1 MPASLQEATPPFSSS
16 APFIRSR
23 AFAYWE
29 GKVNC
34 IMILSGRRFGFN
46 TASMNAYWQRL
57 AHAMI
62 GYVNSG
68 RSNKAP
74 ISSHCKLQ
82 ISSLCFSH
90 PSQSAIT
97 YDNSQKLGFAEWD
110 ETRNGW
116 VVYTTH
122 FPVGWKESVNV
133 VDERLIMPSKQGK
146 GSKKDVL
153 VDLAVEKGSKKRA
166 HSPKKASSKK
176 TKAGKKSRSAAPVPR
191 LEKES
196 ATTSSEIAVKSAAA
210 PLKAKGVA
218 LLRGNLR

>member
-1 MPASLQEATPPFSSS
+1 
-16 APFIRSR
+16 
-23 AFAYWE
+23 
-29 GKVNC
+29 
-34 IMILSGRRFGFN
+34 MIPSGHRFGVN

-82 ISSLCFSH
+82 ISSLCFSP
-90 PSQSAIT
+90 PSQSAIA

-116 VVYTTH
+116 IVYTTH

-218 LLRGNLR
+218 LLRGNLP